1 MRALKVAV
9 IVMGVMIVLGV
20 VGLGF
25 ALTRVVFGVPPA
37 LTSTTLDEPAG
48 TRIASIS
55 ALPDRLAV
63 QLSGGGPDR
72 VVVIDLRSGRLIART
87 TLTRQVPN

>member
-25 ALTRVVFGVPPA
+25 ALTRVVFGVPPV